1 MTPKLIA
8 FYFPQFH
15 AIPEN
20 DEWWGKGFTDWDLV
34 KKAKS
39 LYAGHVQPRV
49 PSDGVYYNPCEYET
63 LRKQINLAKE
73 YGVSGFMLYH
83 YWFDGK
89 LLLEKPLE
97 TYLNNKDLDMPFCIC
112 WANES
117 WGRGWV
123 GHPEELLM
131 EQTHTPDKNIWSRH
145 YEYLRPFFMDERAIK
160 IDGKV
165 VVVIYQPMLINKAKE
180 MFDFWRDKAKEDGIE
195 LYIIGIKNHNKNSK
209 DTYIPYDGILKFQPR
224 EAYTSPEMSEE
235 NWLNRF
241 DFLRHMPEFVLNRLR
256 KLYMKVNSYSV
267 YNSEKVWDIILKYAY
282 KKEFDRDDLDV
293 FESGFFEWDNS
304 SRYGRSARIF
314 TRPSD
319 EKLVDY
325 MTSLKN
331 KAEEAS
337 SPYVFFNA
345 WNEWSES
352 AYLEPDKEYGYR
364 SLEIIKKVFK

>member
-1 MTPKLIA
+1 M
-8 FYFPQFH
+8 
-15 AIPEN
+15 
-20 DEWWGKGFTDWDLV
+20 
-34 KKAKS
+34 
-39 LYAGHVQPRV
+39 
-49 PSDGVYYNPCEYET
+49 
-63 LRKQINLAKE
+63 
-73 YGVSGFMLYH
+73 
-83 YWFDGK
+83 
-89 LLLEKPLE
+89 
-97 TYLNNKDLDMPFCIC
+97 
-112 WANES
+112 
-117 WGRGWV
+117 
-123 GHPEELLM
+123 
-131 EQTHTPDKNIWSRH
+131 
-145 YEYLRPFFMDERAIK
+145 
-160 IDGKV
+160 
-165 VVVIYQPMLINKAKE
+165 
-180 MFDFWRDKAKEDGIE
+180 
-195 LYIIGIKNHNKNSK
+195 YIIGIKNHNKNSK
-209 DTYIPYDGILKFQPR
+209 DTYIPYDGVLKFQPR

-325 MTSLKN
+325 MTALKN